1 MQIEIEQWQHS
12 GGTVEVSCKVNVP
25 YKDVYLTD
33 EYIVTKLKRSYYF
46 EVVESKTLPIIS
58 LNYKI
63 FIEDL
68 VEDPKNLS
76 DLDWQLLKITNPDVE
91 TYQWKIFKL
100 LKDLLDNKE
109 SQGYITDKVKEVLN
123 KHEI

>member
-46 EVVESKTLPIIS
+46 EAVGSKTLPITS

-63 FIEDL
+63 FIEDV

-76 DLDWQLLKITNPDVE
+76 ELDWQLLKITNPDVPA
-91 TYQWKIFKL
+91 YQWKIFKL
-100 LKDLLDNKE
+100 LKDLLDNRTTE
-109 SQGYITDKVKEVLN
+109 DHTISMVQEVLEQY
-123 KHEI
+123 EI